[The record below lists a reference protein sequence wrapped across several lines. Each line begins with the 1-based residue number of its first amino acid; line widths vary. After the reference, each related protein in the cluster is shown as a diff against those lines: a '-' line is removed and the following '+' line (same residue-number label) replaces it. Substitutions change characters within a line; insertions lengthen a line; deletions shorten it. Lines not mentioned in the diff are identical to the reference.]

1 LTGEERTISIGH
13 TAPAHPVRVE
23 IRGLTKAFGTVR
35 AVTDLSFTVEPGT
48 VTGFL
53 GPNGSGKTTTLR
65 MLLGLIRPDAG
76 TATFNGT
83 PYAALGRPLRTV
95 GAVLETAFHP
105 ARTGRNHL
113 RVYCRAARLPV
124 SRADEVLGQV
134 GLTEAGDRRAGGY
147 SLGMRQ
153 RLALATAL
161 LGDPAVLVLDEP
173 ANGLDP
179 EGIQWL
185 RGFLRHLAQE
195 QGRTVL
201 VSSHLLSEMEQTADR
216 VVIVG
221 AGRLVR
227 EGTIADLRAG
237 ADGAGTVLVRSPEAA
252 RLAQLL
258 HGAGIRTGN
267 VDGDALTVVGQTTA
281 AVGRTAFR
289 AGIEL
294 HELRAHSSDLEE
306 IYFQLTA
313 GREQFAAAPA
323 GAPAAQEGTR

>member
-1 LTGEERTISIGH
+1 MSSGTTTA
-13 TAPAHPVRVE
+13 TAPTRVE
-23 IRGLTKAFGTVR
+23 IKGLSKSFGPVH
-35 AVTDLSFTVEPGT
+35 AVTDLHFTVEPGT

-65 MLLGLIRPDAG
+65 MLLGLLEPDAG
-76 TATFNGT
+76 TATIGGT
-83 PYAALGRPLRTV
+83 PYAQLAEPVRTV

-105 ARTGRNHL
+105 ARSGRNHL
-113 RVYCRAARLPV
+113 RVYCRAAGLPV
-124 SRADEVLGQV
+124 TRADEVLAQV
-134 GLTEAGDRRAGGY
+134 GLPDAGGRRAGTY

-153 RLALATAL
+153 RLALAAAL

-185 RGFLRHLAQE
+185 RGFLRHLAGE

-201 VSSHLLSEMEQTADR
+201 ISSHLLSEMEQTADR

-237 ADGAGTVLVRSPEAA
+237 ADGRGSVLVRSPSAD
-252 RLAQLL
+252 RLAALL
-258 HGAGIRTGN
+258 RAGGAIVTA
-267 VDGDALTVVGQTTA
+267 VDGGSLTVAGRSTTDVGHSA
-281 AVGRTAFR
+281 YE
-289 AGIEL
+289 AGIEV
-294 HELRAHSSDLEE
+294 HELRAESSGLEA

-313 GREQFAAAPA
+313 GQEQFAA
-323 GAPAAQEGTR
+323 PAAAAEDVR